1 MSNWIRSKS
10 WLIKKLKELKRDLYS
25 DNFEKTISLVEDCIN
40 TYQYNTGDNSLDHYI
55 NTFEPVEYM
64 MWYLEYRCKQ
74 FWFSQVARDL
84 RDVKYDSDYYL
95 IDNTYWTVYDIDE
108 KDVESR
114 IDDILYDLK

>member
-25 DNFEKTISLVEDCIN
+25 DNFEETIRLVEDYIN
-40 TYQYNTGDNSLDHYI
+40 TYQYNTGDNSLDHYT
-55 NTFEPVEYM
+55 NKFETVDYM
-64 MWYLEYRCKQ
+64 MWYLEYRYKT

-84 RDVKYDSDYYL
+84 REVKYDSDYYL
-95 IDNTYWTVYDIDE
+95 IDDTYWTVYDIDE
-108 KDVESR
+108 KDVDER

>member
-25 DNFEKTISLVEDCIN
+25 DNFEETIRNVENCIYYYENN
-40 TYQYNTGDNSLDHYI
+40 TWDSSLDRYL
-55 NTFEPVEYM
+55 NKFESAEYM
-64 MWYLEYRCKQ
+64 MWYLEYRCKT

-84 RDVKYDSDYYL
+84 REVKYDSDYYL
-95 IDNTYWTVYDIDE
+95 IDDTYWTVYDIDE
-108 KDVESR
+108 KDVEEW

>member
-25 DNFEKTISLVEDCIN
+25 DNFEETIRNVENCIYYYEN
-40 TYQYNTGDNSLDHYI
+40 STWDSSLDRYL
-55 NTFEPVEYM
+55 NKFEPADYM
-64 MWYLEYRCKQ
+64 MWYLEYRCKT

-84 RDVKYDSDYYL
+84 RKVKYDSDYYL
-95 IDNTYWTVYDIDE
+95 IDDVYWTVYDIDE
-108 KDVESR
+108 KDVEEW

>member
-25 DNFEKTISLVEDCIN
+25 DNFEETIRNVENCIYCYENN
-40 TYQYNTGDNSLDHYI
+40 TWDSSLDRYL
-55 NTFEPVEYM
+55 NKFESVDYM
-64 MWYLEYRCKQ
+64 MQYLEYRYKT

-84 RDVKYDSDYYL
+84 REVKYDSDYYL
-95 IDNTYWTVYDIDE
+95 IDDAYWTVYNIDE
-108 KDVESR
+108 KDVEEW